1 MDHARKCQNGSSNT
15 FGRPLIYLCSL
26 PGKVYVWETPHVFFF
41 FPQLH
46 FPPLPPVR
54 DGLQASVWSR
64 LFNVTRFIR
73 KSWGWRFIAAIT
85 SRLNMMVLSI
95 DLSPES
101 HTDCV
106 APPSRCGSKRPQS
119 EDAGGPLLSCHIK
132 YLESSFIALH
142 SPSLFSHGRPP
153 EDDRTWFLLSGS
165 IRILV
170 YSRSRNQRRFA

>member
-1 MDHARKCQNGSSNT
+1 MC
-15 FGRPLIYLCSL
+15 
-26 PGKVYVWETPHVFFF
+26 GKHHMTSF
-41 FPQLH
+41 FPPTPFSSSSTCERRSSSFSLEP
-46 FPPLPPVR
+46 FVY
-54 DGLQASVWSR
+54 
-64 LFNVTRFIR
+64 VTRFIR

-106 APPSRCGSKRPQS
+106 APPSRCGSKRPHS

-170 YSRSRNQRRFA
+170 YSRSRNQRRLA